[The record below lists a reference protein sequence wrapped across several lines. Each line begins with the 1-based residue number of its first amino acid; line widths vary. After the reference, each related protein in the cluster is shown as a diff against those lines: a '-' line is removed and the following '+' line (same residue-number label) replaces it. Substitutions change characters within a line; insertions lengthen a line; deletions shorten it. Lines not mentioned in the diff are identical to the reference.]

1 MNTLTRPCTILG
13 EETAYVESLKRGY
26 RPGDGDTPSPDS
38 ETPAVGSDGLRALDA
53 LGLEFPILLERFFPL
68 LYHDLYT
75 MTVQIRHRQY
85 VIAVRTFLV
94 KSRWWRLGCSGCS
107 LVFSLGA

>member
-53 LGLEFPILLERFFPL
+53 LGLEFPIL
-68 LYHDLYT
+68 YHDLYT
-75 MTVQIRHRQY
+75 MTV
-85 VIAVRTFLV
+85 
-94 KSRWWRLGCSGCS
+94 
-107 LVFSLGA
+107 